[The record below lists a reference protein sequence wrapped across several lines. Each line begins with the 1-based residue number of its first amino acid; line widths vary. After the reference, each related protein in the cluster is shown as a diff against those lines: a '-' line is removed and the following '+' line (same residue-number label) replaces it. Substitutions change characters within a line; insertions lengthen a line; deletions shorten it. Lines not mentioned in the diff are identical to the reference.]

1 MPLEKTLFEKAT
13 KKYLSMRVAVTVSI
27 TILFLAI
34 FTVAAG
40 PEIFGIQLQ
49 SSSQKLVVTVDSSTG
64 TNEYTLIE
72 IDEGD
77 NNEETSITVIQH
89 QFTFRADGAMDAIS
103 WDFGDGTTGVGQ
115 EIVHGFASPGI
126 YTVTAT
132 SISAEKIETN
142 QIQVEVDLKAK
153 AEVDNMECVCAPT
166 AKDTI
171 IDLVGQEGQQSFEG
185 YLTVEHDGSSESCTL
200 RNPLQECH
208 LRIILERTEAG
219 SIVGQE
225 VLFDD
230 TFRSNE
236 FVFDFAFDDIHIEP
250 GEGVQFRL
258 ETDQVRD
265 WHKPSADWSVTAPTM
280 LNE

>member
-1 MPLEKTLFEKAT
+1 MFGKKTLFEKAIIDIT
-13 KKYLSMRVAVTVSI
+13 FMRVAVTVSI

-49 SSSQKLVVTVDSSTG
+49 SSSQQLTVSVDSSTG

-77 NNEETSITVIQH
+77 NNEETSITMIQH
-89 QFTFRADGAMDAIS
+89 QFTFRANGVKDAIS

-115 EIVHGFASPGI
+115 EIVHGFESPGI

-132 SISAEKIETN
+132 SISTENIETS
-142 QIQVEVDLKAK
+142 QVQVEVDLKAK

-166 AKDTI
+166 AKDTL
-171 IDLVGQEGQQSFEG
+171 IDLVGQVGQQSFEG
-185 YLTVEHDGSSESCTL
+185 YLKVEHDGSSESCTL

-219 SIVGQE
+219 SVVGQD

-236 FVFDFAFDDIHIEP
+236 FVFDFAFDDVDIEP
-250 GEGVQFRL
+250 GDGLQFRL

-280 LNE
+280 LE

>member
-1 MPLEKTLFEKAT
+1 MFGKKTLFEKAIIDN
-13 KKYLSMRVAVTVSI
+13 LPMRVAVTVSI

-34 FTVAAG
+34 FTIAAG

-49 SSSQKLVVTVDSSTG
+49 SSSQQLKVSVDSSTG

-77 NNEETSITVIQH
+77 NNEETSITIIQH
-89 QFTFRADGAMDAIS
+89 QFTFRANGVKDAIS

-115 EIVHGFASPGI
+115 EIVHGFESPGI

-132 SISAEKIETN
+132 SISTENIETT
-142 QIQVEVDLKAK
+142 QVQVEVDLKAK

-171 IDLVGQEGQQSFEG
+171 IDLVGQVGQQSFEG
-185 YLTVEHDGSSESCTL
+185 YLKVEHDGSSESCTL

-219 SIVGQE
+219 SVVGQD

-236 FVFDFAFDDIHIEP
+236 FVFDFAFDDVDIGP
-250 GEGVQFRL
+250 GDGLQFRL

-280 LNE
+280 LE